1 MQSFTPGAT
10 SPAHL
15 SVEAM
20 CQLLTGGQPSPSPV
34 PVSPSGGMPPFS
46 RMSGGMASALGG
58 SDSGSSGL
66 GHLVGDS
73 LGSAGTSSAAVQAL
87 QGKLRAS
94 AQRVQELEFALH
106 AKAQECS
113 QLDAT
118 CKQRIQELEAMYAM
132 TNEELKKQMSQH
144 QSQQQLIN
152 NQQIQIVILEEQLK
166 FATAAAAAS
175 GIDKVGSLGLD
186 GPAHSASANDLQM
199 ATMALFHHHNSS
211 ARSSASGGTGATH
224 QVAGG
229 ADATKGLHK
238 LPSLSGLKAGDRSSS
253 HAGGV
258 AAEFTRDQEV
268 WPMGG
273 LGGPSRT
280 STLLSSS
287 SLAPDAWGL
296 HPAAAAAAAD
306 AWPLPAM
313 SQASAYG
320 SLAPATWDAAATLL
334 MSRTHSL
341 ADHIAGG
348 LSDTDLYGLVGDASR
363 LTSPHT
369 SLTPHHLAGLLP
381 DGFER
386 YLDGA
391 GSIEHQHSTASSQLE
406 ALRPQASLPRSGL
419 TSMGSHRG
427 AAHKGMGGGG
437 GPGMLQ
443 RSASLPP
450 PDHARS
456 HGYDQ
461 DRSSMLA
468 AIKNINRK

>member
-1 MQSFTPGAT
+1 M
-10 SPAHL
+10 
-15 SVEAM
+15 
-20 CQLLTGGQPSPSPV
+20 
-34 PVSPSGGMPPFS
+34 
-46 RMSGGMASALGG
+46 
-58 SDSGSSGL
+58 
-66 GHLVGDS
+66 
-73 LGSAGTSSAAVQAL
+73 QAL

-118 CKQRIQELEAMYAM
+118 CKQRIQDLEAMYAM
-132 TNEELKKQMSQH
+132 TSEELKKQLSQH
-144 QSQQQLIN
+144 QSQQQLIS

-166 FATAAAAAS
+166 LATAAAS

-186 GPAHSASANDLQM
+186 GPAHSASANDLQIQA
-199 ATMALFHHHNSS
+199 ATMALFHHHHNNS
-211 ARSSASGGTGATH
+211 ARNSGSGGPGATH

-229 ADATKGLHK
+229 PDATKGLHK
-238 LPSLSGLKAGDRSSS
+238 LPSLSGLKAGDRSSAS
-253 HAGGV
+253 MG

-280 STLLSSS
+280 STLLSAS
-287 SLAPDAWGL
+287 SLAADAWGL
-296 HPAAAAAAAD
+296 HRAAAAAAAD

-341 ADHIAGG
+341 ADHMAGG
-348 LSDTDLYGLVGDASR
+348 LSDSDLYAAGLVGDASR

-381 DGFER
+381 HDFER
-386 YLDGA
+386 YLDSA
-391 GSIEHQHSTASSQLE
+391 GSLEHQHSTASSTLE
-406 ALRPQASLPRSGL
+406 ALRPQASLPRGLASSG
-419 TSMGSHRG
+419 GHRG
-427 AAHKGMGGGG
+427 AAHKGMGGAGG
-437 GPGMLQ
+437 GSAMLQ
-443 RSASLPP
+443 RSMSLPP